1 MLAPGGLVFVNA
13 YVEGDEDPEQD
24 EILALDAESL
34 QLRYRFGLSLLN
46 DAHAMAVV
54 GDESELGAAL
64 WTVALVLGAYLS
76 SYASEGYEPHKL

>member
-1 MLAPGGLVFVNA
+1 MCAATGWPARCTFRGGARRRAARFVS
-13 YVEGDEDPEQD
+13 GTPLGRPER
-24 EILALDAESL
+24 AA
-34 QLRYRFGLSLLN
+34 
-46 DAHAMAVV
+46 AVV